1 MSSKERRPNW
11 RIQAVKRSVRRQ
23 GLSLR
28 PLSSARS
35 AAVAHYYFDIVEG
48 DNRTLDEVGVD
59 LADKVAATTHA
70 ASLLVELARDVVRD
84 GDLAALVVEV
94 RNEVGQREFIAKLR
108 IQLSDQT

>member
-1 MSSKERRPNW
+1 M
-11 RIQAVKRSVRRQ
+11 
-23 GLSLR
+23 
-28 PLSSARS
+28 
-35 AAVAHYYFDIVEG
+35 AHYYFDIVEG

-59 LADKVAATTHA
+59 LADKAAATTHA
-70 ASLLVELARDVVRD
+70 ASLLVETARDVVRD